1 MKVRA
6 AATLLACLAVAGCA
20 TECVEMDARHPA
32 LRYSE
37 SGVYFEDR
45 RVAIEDVPSML
56 ERRGVPR
63 DSVIHIRLDPG
74 TKDLRGARLL
84 MAHVA
89 KAGYTRPVLV
99 TERHAE
105 SVVTGKKPKVK
116 QSRDGRANRAAPVR
130 GKVRYKRAT
139 E

>member
-20 TECVEMDARHPA
+20 SESIEMDSRHPA

-37 SGVYFEDR
+37 SGVYFGNR
-45 RVAIEDVPSML
+45 RVAAEDVPLML

-63 DSVIHIRLDPG
+63 DSVIHIRLEPG
-74 TKDLRGARLL
+74 TKDLRGARQL
-84 MAHVA
+84 MAYVA

-105 SVVTGKKPKVK
+105 SVATGKKPRAKA
-116 QSRDGRANRAAPVR
+116 SRDSGAKQPAPVR